1 MNIQQAIEAA
11 IQQRDLDKDVM
22 VKVMRTIMTGDATPA
37 QIAGFLVALRMKGET
52 VDEIAAAATV
62 MRELATAVDV
72 EGEYLVDIV
81 GTGGDGAKLFNVSTA
96 STFVAAAAGCQVAKH
111 GNRKMTSFSGSADVL
126 EAAGVSLSL
135 TPEQVATCID
145 EIGVGFIF
153 AQAYHSAMRFAG
165 PIRQEIGIRTLMNV
179 LGPMTNP
186 AGAKRQVIGVFSRDW
201 QLKMAEVLKLLGS
214 EHAMVVHSD
223 GLDEFRLD
231 APTHV
236 VELKDGVITEYD
248 IEPAQLGLDPRTPA
262 DLAGIVADSAQS
274 SLALVNQSLT
284 DDTSAAADIVALNA
298 GAAIYVG
305 GIANSVKNGVVMAQD
320 AISSGQAK
328 ERLAELVRITSLMA
342 ESS

>member
-1 MNIQQAIEAA
+1 MNIPQALAQIVEGNDLSQDDAA
-11 IQQRDLDKDVM
+11 AVFLQ
-22 VKVMRTIMTGDATPA
+22 IMSGEATPG
-37 QIAGFLVALRMKGET
+37 QIGALLAALRVKGET
-52 VDEIAAAATV
+52 AGEIAGAALT
-62 MRELATAVDV
+62 MRALSTKVPAVS
-72 EGEYLVDIV
+72 ETLVDTC
-81 GTGGDGAKLFNVSTA
+81 GTGGSGSKLFNISTA
-96 STFVAAAAGCQVAKH
+96 AAFVAASAGAKVAKH

-145 EIGVGFIF
+145 EIGVGFMF
-153 AQAYHSAMRFAG
+153 AQAHHSAMRFAG

-201 QLKMAEVLKLLGS
+201 QHKMAEVLKLLGS

-236 VELKDGVITEYD
+236 VELKDGVINEYG
-248 IEPAQLGLDPRTPA
+248 IEPAELGLEPRTTA
-262 DLAGIVADSAQS
+262 DLASVVADSAES
-274 SLALVNQSLT
+274 SLALVKQSLT

-305 GIANSVKNGVVMAQD
+305 GIANSLKNGVVMAQD